1 MREGTIANM
10 NTLTCAHCGFKKEI
24 TDCNSGEWAREAGF
38 EVVYD
43 ISNGLTMIYLCQHCS
58 DEVRKRVHII
68 EDILNKPISY
78 VNLMNFSSRRDK

>member
-1 MREGTIANM
+1 MDKII
-10 NTLTCAHCGFKKEI
+10 CSHCGSQKEV
-24 TDCNSGEWAREAGF
+24 DNCHSVGDAVKAGY

-43 ISNGLTMIYLCQHCS
+43 TSNGLTMIYLCQHCS
-58 DEVRKRVHII
+58 DAIRKSVRII